1 MRSKKYAEKEREE
14 RREKLNSKVDSVMW
28 CLISFFSGMIFM
40 LVILYRL
47 WV

>member
-1 MRSKKYAEKEREE
+1 MRSKKYTEKEKEE
-14 RREKLNSKVDSVMW
+14 RMEKLHSKVDSVMW

>member
-1 MRSKKYAEKEREE
+1 MRSKKYTEMEKEE
-14 RREKLNSKVDSVMW
+14 RREKLHSKVDSVMW

>member
-1 MRSKKYAEKEREE
+1 MRSKKYTENEKEE
-14 RREKLNSKVDSVMW
+14 RREKLHSKVDSVMW

>member
-1 MRSKKYAEKEREE
+1 MRSKKYTEKEKGE
-14 RREKLNSKVDSVMW
+14 RREKLHSKVDSVMW